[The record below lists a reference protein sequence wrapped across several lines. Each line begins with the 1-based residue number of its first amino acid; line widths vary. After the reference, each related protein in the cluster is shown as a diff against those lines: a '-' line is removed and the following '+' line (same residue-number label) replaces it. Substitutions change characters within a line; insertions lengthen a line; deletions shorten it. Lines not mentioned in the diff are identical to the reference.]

1 MGDNSKQGFVQPP
14 PYPQQQFNQQQGYP
28 QYPPQQPQ
36 QQPFPGMV
44 HQQPPV
50 YAQADWKDVESAP
63 DNFASGGFDDK
74 AVRRGFIKRVYSI
87 LMVQLVITASIIS
100 LFVFVDSVK
109 GFVRENRWVMWTSWG
124 LAFAC
129 IIAMSCF
136 TSIRRKT
143 PHNFIFL
150 GVFTVCEGVMLGTIT
165 SYYDVDAILIA
176 VGITAAVT
184 LGLTLFAFQT
194 KIDFTMCGG
203 FFFALLI
210 ILLVSSIILGIVVR
224 TSAGDD
230 INRKYMMIGIGAA
243 GAFVFSLY
251 LLYDTQMMMG
261 GNHKYALDPE
271 EYIFA
276 ALNIYLDVIN
286 LFMYILMIVGGS
298 RSD

>member
-1 MGDNSKQGFVQPP
+1 MGDNKQGFVQPP
-14 PYPQQQFNQQQGYP
+14 TYPQQQFNQQQGYSS
-28 QYPPQQPQ
+28 YPPQQPQ

-44 HQQPPV
+44 QQPPA
-50 YAQADWKDVESAP
+50 YAQGDWKDAESAP
-63 DNFASGGFDDK
+63 ENFSGGGFDDK

-109 GFVRENRWVMWTSWG
+109 GYVRTNRWIMWTSWG

-136 TSIRRKT
+136 SSIRRKT

-150 GVFTVCEGVMLGTIT
+150 GIFTICEGVMLGTIT

-203 FFFALLI
+203 LFFALLI

-251 LLYDTQMMMG
+251 LIYDTQMMMG

>member
-1 MGDNSKQGFVQPP
+1 
-14 PYPQQQFNQQQGYP
+14 
-28 QYPPQQPQ
+28 
-36 QQPFPGMV
+36 
-44 HQQPPV
+44 
-50 YAQADWKDVESAP
+50 
-63 DNFASGGFDDK
+63 
-74 AVRRGFIKRVYSI
+74 
-87 LMVQLVITASIIS
+87 
-100 LFVFVDSVK
+100 
-109 GFVRENRWVMWTSWG
+109 
-124 LAFAC
+124 
-129 IIAMSCF
+129 
-136 TSIRRKT
+136 
-143 PHNFIFL
+143 
-150 GVFTVCEGVMLGTIT
+150 MLGTIT

-203 FFFALLI
+203 LFFALLI

-251 LLYDTQMMMG
+251 LIYDTQMMMG